1 LKFVIWNLK
10 FNIMSLFISLFSNA
24 GALILADYLLANFV
38 FTGNILDLFLAS
50 FIFSLI
56 NFFLKPV
63 LKILMGPLL
72 ILSLGLFSLI
82 INMGLLWLLD
92 YLVKEITI
100 TGIST
105 YFWATLIIS
114 LVNLFVNLTIRA
126 DS

>member
-1 LKFVIWNLK
+1 MKFVIWNLK